1 MKFLIGVMF
10 SSALFFL
17 YVVWNNYAI
26 EFDAM
31 IICTLSGVILGAV
44 PGMLYSSSDK
54 WED

>member
-17 YVVWNNYAI
+17 YVAWTVNVSA
-26 EFDAM
+26 FDAM

-54 WED
+54 RRD